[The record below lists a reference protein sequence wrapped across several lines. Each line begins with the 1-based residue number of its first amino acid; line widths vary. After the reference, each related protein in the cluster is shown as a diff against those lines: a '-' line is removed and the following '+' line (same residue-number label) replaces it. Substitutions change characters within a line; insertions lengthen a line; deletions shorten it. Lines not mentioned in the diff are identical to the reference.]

1 MWDMC
6 VRLPN
11 GCNHTRYVN
20 IIKNRQ
26 YGGYFFPITKTRYLQ
41 NTKISILYNFEHN
54 IGVDM
59 PAKTVNDIVALC
71 KRRGFIF
78 TGSEIYGG
86 LGGAYDY
93 GPYGVEL
100 MKNIR
105 NAWWNAMIYSRDDIE
120 GLDAALIS
128 NRLMWKY
135 SGHEAGF
142 SDPLVECKKCGAR
155 MRQDKMQDQ
164 SKCDNCGST
173 DITEPRAYQLMMG
186 LSIGATAD
194 GAVNAYL
201 RPETATTTYTNFKNV
216 LDAKPHKL
224 PFGIAQIGKA
234 FRNEISPRGFV
245 FRMREFEQAEM
256 QYFVNPADD
265 EQYHEMWMRERMA
278 WWINVLG
285 IPADKLR
292 FMPHEKLAHYAKA
305 AVDIEYEFPDGF
317 DEVEGIHN
325 RQDFDLGSHTKGQK
339 DFQIHAN
346 VLENKDSTT
355 KLSYSDPQS
364 GANFIPYVIETAMGV
379 NRAMLAVMIEAYNE
393 EDLGDGKSRTVL
405 KLKPQL
411 SPVKAAVI
419 PLARNVPEL
428 LEISNGI
435 VADLRKLGI
444 GRIEL
449 ENSGNIGKNYR
460 RHDEIGTP
468 VCITVDHQTMEDN
481 TVTLRHR
488 DTMEQER
495 IAISDVKQRIIEIV
509 NG

>member
-1 MWDMC
+1 
-6 VRLPN
+6 
-11 GCNHTRYVN
+11 
-20 IIKNRQ
+20 
-26 YGGYFFPITKTRYLQ
+26 
-41 NTKISILYNFEHN
+41 
-54 IGVDM
+54 M
-59 PAKTVNDIVALC
+59 PAKTINDIVALC

-86 LGGAYDY
+86 MGGAYDY

-100 MKNIR
+100 MKNLR
-105 NAWWNAMIYSRDDIE
+105 NAWWNSMIYSRNDIE

-135 SGHEAGF
+135 SGHEGSF

-155 MRQDKMQDQ
+155 MRQDKMKDPC
-164 SKCDNCGST
+164 KCDNCGSS
-173 DITEPRAYQLMMG
+173 DLCEPRAYQLMMG

-194 GAVNAYL
+194 GGVNAYL
-201 RPETATTTYTNFKNV
+201 RPETATTTYVNFKNV

-256 QYFVNPADD
+256 QYFVNPAND
-265 EQYHEMWMRERMA
+265 EAEFNNWKNARLS
-278 WWINVLG
+278 WWINALG
-285 IPADKLR
+285 IPAEKLR

-317 DEVEGIHN
+317 DEVEGVHN
-325 RQDFDLGSHTKGQK
+325 RQDFDLGSHTKSQS
-339 DFQIHAN
+339 DFKINAN
-346 VLENKDSTT
+346 VLENKDSIT
-355 KLSYSDPQS
+355 KLSYSDPQT
-364 GANFIPYVIETAMGV
+364 GENFIPYVIETAMGV
-379 NRAMLAVMIEAYNE
+379 NRAMLAVMHNAYTD
-393 EDLGDGKSRTVL
+393 EDLGDGKSRLVL
-405 KLKPQL
+405 KLKPSL

-428 LEISNGI
+428 LTISEQIENT
-435 VADLRKLGI
+435 LRKMNI

-468 VCITVDHQTMEDN
+468 VCITVDHQTLEDG
-481 TVTLRHR
+481 TVTLRLR
-488 DTMEQER
+488 DTMAQER
-495 IAISDVKQRIIEIV
+495 ISIDDITNKVQEII

>member
-1 MWDMC
+1 MKLIRKLGSD
-6 VRLPN
+6 
-11 GCNHTRYVN
+11 
-20 IIKNRQ
+20 K
-26 YGGYFFPITKTRYLQ
+26 
-41 NTKISILYNFEHN
+41 
-54 IGVDM
+54 M

-100 MKNIR
+100 MKNIK

-135 SGHEAGF
+135 SGHEGSF

-155 MRQDKMQDQ
+155 MRQDKMKDP
-164 SKCDNCGST
+164 SKCDNCSST
-173 DITEPRAYQLMMG
+173 DLTEPRAYQLMMG
-186 LSIGATAD
+186 LSIGATAN
-194 GAVNAYL
+194 GEINAYL
-201 RPETATTTYTNFKNV
+201 RPETATTTYVNFKNV

-256 QYFVNPADD
+256 QYFVRPGED
-265 EQYHEMWMRERMA
+265 EKYFEMWKEIRTA

-285 IPADKLR
+285 IPAEKLR
-292 FMPHEKLAHYAKA
+292 FTPHEKLAHYAKSA
-305 AVDIEYEFPDGF
+305 GDIEYAFPDGF

-325 RQDFDLGSHTKGQK
+325 RQDFDLGSHTKSQDEFK
-339 DFQIHAN
+339 IQAK
-346 VLENKDSTT
+346 VLENKDSTI
-355 KLSYSDPQS
+355 KLSYSDPQT
-364 GANFIPYVIETAMGV
+364 GETFIPYVIETAMGV
-379 NRAMLAVMIEAYNE
+379 NRAMLAVMLEAYEE
-393 EDLGDGKSRTVL
+393 EDLGDGKTRTVL
-405 KLKPQL
+405 KLKPWL
-411 SPVKAAVI
+411 APVKAAVI

-428 LEISNGI
+428 LDIANGI
-435 VADLRKLGI
+435 EDSLRKLHI

-468 VCITVDHQTMEDN
+468 VCITVDHQTLEDQ

-495 IAISDVKQRIIEIV
+495 VKISDVPSRVLEII

>member
-1 MWDMC
+1 
-6 VRLPN
+6 
-11 GCNHTRYVN
+11 
-20 IIKNRQ
+20 
-26 YGGYFFPITKTRYLQ
+26 
-41 NTKISILYNFEHN
+41 
-54 IGVDM
+54 M

-100 MKNIR
+100 MKNIK
-105 NAWWNAMIYSRDDIE
+105 NAWWNAMIYSRNDIE

-135 SGHEAGF
+135 SGHEGSF

-155 MRQDKMQDQ
+155 MRQDKMKDPT
-164 SKCDNCGST
+164 KCDNCGST
-173 DITEPRAYQLMMG
+173 EITEPRAYQLMMG
-186 LSIGATAD
+186 LSIGATSD
-194 GAVNAYL
+194 GAINAYL
-201 RPETATTTYTNFKNV
+201 RPETATTTYVNFKNV
-216 LDAKPHKL
+216 MDAKPHKL

-256 QYFVNPADD
+256 QYFVRPD
-265 EQYHEMWMRERMA
+265 EDEKYFEMWKEIRRA
-278 WWINVLG
+278 WWINELG
-285 IPADKLR
+285 IPAEKLR
-292 FMPHEKLAHYAKA
+292 FTPHEKLAHYAKA
-305 AVDIEYEFPDGF
+305 AGDIEYAFPDGF

-325 RQDFDLGSHTKGQK
+325 RQDFDLGSHTKAQNEFDIK
-339 DFQIHAN
+339 AK
-346 VLENKDSTT
+346 VMENKDSTV
-355 KLSYSDPQS
+355 KLSYSDPQT
-364 GANFIPYVIETAMGV
+364 GENFIPFVIETAMGV
-379 NRAMLAVMIEAYNE
+379 NRAMLAVMLEAYTE
-393 EDLGDGKSRTVL
+393 EQLPDGKSRLVL
-405 KLKPQL
+405 KLKPKL
-411 SPVKAAVI
+411 APVKAAVI

-428 LEISNGI
+428 VEIANNI
-435 VADLRKLGI
+435 ENDLRKLHI

-468 VCITVDHQTMEDN
+468 VCITVDHQTQEDG

-495 IAISDVKQRIIEIV
+495 IKIEDVPKRVMEII
-509 NG
+509 NQ

>member
-1 MWDMC
+1 
-6 VRLPN
+6 
-11 GCNHTRYVN
+11 
-20 IIKNRQ
+20 
-26 YGGYFFPITKTRYLQ
+26 
-41 NTKISILYNFEHN
+41 
-54 IGVDM
+54 
-59 PAKTVNDIVALC
+59 
-71 KRRGFIF
+71 
-78 TGSEIYGG
+78 
-86 LGGAYDY
+86 
-93 GPYGVEL
+93 
-100 MKNIR
+100 
-105 NAWWNAMIYSRDDIE
+105 
-120 GLDAALIS
+120 
-128 NRLMWKY
+128 
-135 SGHEAGF
+135 
-142 SDPLVECKKCGAR
+142 
-155 MRQDKMQDQ
+155 
-164 SKCDNCGST
+164 
-173 DITEPRAYQLMMG
+173 MG

-194 GAVNAYL
+194 GAINAYL
-201 RPETATTTYTNFKNV
+201 RPETATTAYINFKNV
-216 LDAKPHKL
+216 LDARPHKL

-265 EQYHEMWMRERMA
+265 EKFHKMWMDERLA

-285 IPADKLR
+285 IPAEKLR
-292 FMPHEKLAHYAKA
+292 FAPHDKLAHYAKA
-305 AVDIEYEFPDGF
+305 AFDIEYEFPDGF

-364 GANFIPYVIETAMGV
+364 GENFIPYVIETAMGV
-379 NRAMLAVMIEAYNE
+379 NRAMLAVMLEAYDE
-393 EDLGDGKSRTVL
+393 EDLGDGKTRTVL
-405 KLKPQL
+405 KLKPAL

-428 LEISNGI
+428 LEISNK
-435 VADLRKLGI
+435 VVSDLRKLGI

-481 TVTLRHR
+481 TVTLRYR
-488 DTMEQER
+488 DTMEQVR
-495 IAISDVKQRIIEIV
+495 IPIAEVNAKVLEII
-509 NG
+509 NK

>member
-1 MWDMC
+1 
-6 VRLPN
+6 
-11 GCNHTRYVN
+11 
-20 IIKNRQ
+20 
-26 YGGYFFPITKTRYLQ
+26 
-41 NTKISILYNFEHN
+41 
-54 IGVDM
+54 M
-59 PAKTVNDIVALC
+59 PAKTINDVVALC

-105 NAWWNAMIYSRDDIE
+105 NAWWNAMIYSRNDIE

-128 NRLMWKY
+128 NRLLWKY
-135 SGHEAGF
+135 SGHESSF

-155 MRQDKMQDQ
+155 MRQDKMKDQ
-164 SKCDNCGST
+164 KKCDNCGST
-173 DITEPRAYQLMMG
+173 EITEPRAYQLMMG

-194 GAVNAYL
+194 GIINAYL
-201 RPETATTTYTNFKNV
+201 RPETATTTYVNFKNV

-256 QYFVNPADD
+256 QYFVRPEED
-265 EQYHEMWMRERMA
+265 QKYFEMWKEIRRA
-278 WWINVLG
+278 WWINSLG
-285 IPADKLR
+285 IPAEKLR
-292 FMPHEKLAHYAKA
+292 FTPHEKLAHYAKA
-305 AVDIEYEFPDGF
+305 AGDIEYAFPDGF

-325 RQDFDLGSHTKGQK
+325 RQDFDLGSHTKAQDEFK
-339 DFQIHAN
+339 IHAN
-346 VLENKDSTT
+346 VMENKDSTT
-355 KLSYSDPQS
+355 KLSYSDPQT
-364 GANFIPYVIETAMGV
+364 GENFIPYVIETAMGV
-379 NRAMLAVMIEAYNE
+379 NRAMLAVMLEAYTE
-393 EDLGDGKSRTVL
+393 ETLQDGKSRIVL
-405 KLKPQL
+405 KLKPWL
-411 SPVKAAVI
+411 APVKAAVI

-428 LEISNGI
+428 LTIANDIENS
-435 VADLRKLGI
+435 LRKLNI

-449 ENSGNIGKNYR
+449 ENSENIGKNYR

-468 VCITVDHQTMEDN
+468 VCITVDHQTLEDN

-488 DTMEQER
+488 DTMKQER
-495 IAISDVKQRIIEIV
+495 INIADVSKTVLDIINEK
-509 NG
+509 

>member
-1 MWDMC
+1 
-6 VRLPN
+6 
-11 GCNHTRYVN
+11 
-20 IIKNRQ
+20 
-26 YGGYFFPITKTRYLQ
+26 
-41 NTKISILYNFEHN
+41 
-54 IGVDM
+54 M

-86 LGGAYDY
+86 LGGTYDY
-93 GPYGVEL
+93 GPYGVEV
-100 MKNIR
+100 MKNIS

-120 GLDAALIS
+120 GLDAALIT
-128 NRLMWKY
+128 NRLLWKY

-155 MRQDKMQDQ
+155 MRQDKMKDL

-173 DITEPRAYQLMMG
+173 EITEPRAYQLMMG
-186 LSIGATAD
+186 LSIGATSD
-194 GAVNAYL
+194 GAINAYL

-216 LDAKPHKL
+216 LDARPHKL

-265 EQYHEMWMRERMA
+265 EKFHEMWMQERLA

-285 IPADKLR
+285 IPAEKLR

-339 DFQIHAN
+339 EFEIHAN

-364 GANFIPYVIETAMGV
+364 GENFIPYVIETAMGV
-379 NRAMLAVMIEAYNE
+379 NRAMLAVMLEAYNE
-393 EDLGDGKSRTVL
+393 EDLGDGKTRTVL
-405 KLKPQL
+405 KLKPAL

-428 LEISNGI
+428 LNISNDI
-435 VADLRKLGI
+435 VARLRKLGI

-481 TVTLRHR
+481 TVTLRYR
-488 DTMEQER
+488 DTMEQVR
-495 IAISDVKQRIIEIV
+495 VALDDVVPRVLEIITK
-509 NG
+509 

>member
-1 MWDMC
+1 
-6 VRLPN
+6 
-11 GCNHTRYVN
+11 
-20 IIKNRQ
+20 
-26 YGGYFFPITKTRYLQ
+26 
-41 NTKISILYNFEHN
+41 
-54 IGVDM
+54 M
-59 PAKTVNDIVALC
+59 PASINDIVALC

-105 NAWWNAMIYSRDDIE
+105 AAWWNTMVYARDDIE
-120 GLDAALIS
+120 GLDAALIT
-128 NRLMWKY
+128 NRLLWKY
-135 SGHEAGF
+135 SGHEGCF

-155 MRQDKMQDQ
+155 MRQDKMADPTR
-164 SKCDNCGST
+164 CDNCSST
-173 DITEPRAYQLMMG
+173 DLTEPRPYMLMMG
-186 LSIGATAD
+186 LSIGATAN
-194 GAVNAYL
+194 GEINAYL

-256 QYFVNPADD
+256 QYFVRPGDD
-265 EQYHEMWMRERMA
+265 EKYFDMWRDARMN

-285 IPADKLR
+285 IPAEKLR
-292 FMPHEKLAHYAKA
+292 FTPHEKLAHYAKA
-305 AVDIEYEFPDGF
+305 AGDIEYEFPDGF

-325 RQDFDLGSHTKGQK
+325 RQDFDLGSHTKAQSE
-339 DFQIHAN
+339 FNITAN
-346 VLENKDSTT
+346 VMENKDSTT
-355 KLSYSDPQS
+355 KLAYSDPQT
-364 GANFIPYVIETAMGV
+364 GDNFIPYVIETAMGV
-379 NRAMLAVMIEAYNE
+379 NRTMFAVMLNAYTD
-393 EDLGDGKSRTVL
+393 EDLGDGKSRIVL
-405 KLKPQL
+405 KLKPKL
-411 SPVKAAVI
+411 APVKAAVI

-428 LEISNGI
+428 LTISNDI
-435 VADLRKLGI
+435 VTKLRALGL

-468 VCITVDHQTMEDN
+468 VCITVDHQTTEDG

-488 DTMEQER
+488 DTMAQER
-495 IAISDVKQRIIEIV
+495 IPADDVTHRLIEII
-509 NG
+509 NA

>member
-1 MWDMC
+1 
-6 VRLPN
+6 
-11 GCNHTRYVN
+11 
-20 IIKNRQ
+20 
-26 YGGYFFPITKTRYLQ
+26 
-41 NTKISILYNFEHN
+41 
-54 IGVDM
+54 M

-100 MKNIR
+100 MRNIR
-105 NAWWNAMIYSRDDIE
+105 NAWWNAMVYSRNDIE

-135 SGHEAGF
+135 SGHEASF

-155 MRQDKMQDQ
+155 MRQDKMRDQ
-164 SKCDNCGST
+164 TKCDNCGST
-173 DITEPRAYQLMMG
+173 DLTPPRAYQLMMG

-194 GAVNAYL
+194 GAINAYL
-201 RPETATTTYTNFKNV
+201 RPETATTTYVNFKNV
-216 LDAKPHKL
+216 LDARPHKL

-265 EQYHEMWMRERMA
+265 EKYFEMWKKIRMD
-278 WWINVLG
+278 WWINTLG
-285 IPADKLR
+285 IPAEKLR
-292 FMPHEKLAHYAKA
+292 FTPHEKLAHYAKA
-305 AVDIEYEFPDGF
+305 AGDIEYEFPDGF

-325 RQDFDLGSHTKGQK
+325 RQDFDLGSHTKSQDEFK
-339 DFQIHAN
+339 IQAH

-355 KLSYSDPQS
+355 KLAYSDAQTGDS
-364 GANFIPYVIETAMGV
+364 FIPFVIETAMGV
-379 NRAMLAVMIEAYNE
+379 NRAMLAVMLDAYTE
-393 EDLGDGKSRTVL
+393 EYLPDGKSRVVL
-405 KLKPQL
+405 KLKPAL
-411 SPVKAAVI
+411 APVKAAVI
-419 PLARNVPEL
+419 PLARNVPDL
-428 LEISNGI
+428 LTIANNIEN
-435 VADLRKLGI
+435 DLRKLNI

-481 TVTLRHR
+481 TVTLRYR
-488 DTMEQER
+488 DSMAQER
-495 IAISDVKQRIIEIV
+495 VAISDVPQRVMEIITKNEK
-509 NG
+509 

>member
-1 MWDMC
+1 
-6 VRLPN
+6 
-11 GCNHTRYVN
+11 
-20 IIKNRQ
+20 
-26 YGGYFFPITKTRYLQ
+26 
-41 NTKISILYNFEHN
+41 
-54 IGVDM
+54 M

-100 MKNIR
+100 MRNIR
-105 NAWWNAMIYSRDDIE
+105 NAWWNAMVYSRNDIE

-135 SGHEAGF
+135 SGHEASF

-155 MRQDKMQDQ
+155 MRQDKMRDQ
-164 SKCDNCGST
+164 TKCDNCGST
-173 DITEPRAYQLMMG
+173 DLTPPRAYQLMMG

-194 GAVNAYL
+194 GAINAYL
-201 RPETATTTYTNFKNV
+201 RPETATTTYVNFKNV
-216 LDAKPHKL
+216 LDARPHKL

-265 EQYHEMWMRERMA
+265 EKYFEMWKKIRMD
-278 WWINVLG
+278 WWINTLG
-285 IPADKLR
+285 IPAEKLR
-292 FMPHEKLAHYAKA
+292 FTPHEKLAHYAKA
-305 AVDIEYEFPDGF
+305 AGDIEYEFPDGF

-325 RQDFDLGSHTKGQK
+325 RQDFDLGSHTKSQDEFK
-339 DFQIHAN
+339 IQAH

-355 KLSYSDPQS
+355 KLAYSDAQT
-364 GANFIPYVIETAMGV
+364 GDNFIPFVIETAMGV
-379 NRAMLAVMIEAYNE
+379 NRAMLAVMLDAYTE
-393 EDLGDGKSRTVL
+393 EDLPDGKSRVVL
-405 KLKPQL
+405 KLKPAL
-411 SPVKAAVI
+411 APVKAAVI

-428 LEISNGI
+428 LTIANNIEN
-435 VADLRKLGI
+435 DLRKLNI

-481 TVTLRHR
+481 TVTLRYR
-488 DTMEQER
+488 DSMAQER
-495 IAISDVKQRIIEIV
+495 VAISDVPQRVMEIITKNEK
-509 NG
+509 

>member
-1 MWDMC
+1 
-6 VRLPN
+6 
-11 GCNHTRYVN
+11 
-20 IIKNRQ
+20 
-26 YGGYFFPITKTRYLQ
+26 
-41 NTKISILYNFEHN
+41 
-54 IGVDM
+54 M
-59 PAKTVNDIVALC
+59 PAKTISDIVALC

-100 MKNIR
+100 MRNIR
-105 NAWWNAMIYSRDDIE
+105 DAWWNAMIYSRNDIE
-120 GLDAALIS
+120 GLDAAQIS

-155 MRQDKMQDQ
+155 MRQDKMADPT
-164 SKCDNCGST
+164 KCDSCGST

-186 LSIGATAD
+186 LSIGAMAD
-194 GAVNAYL
+194 GAINAYL
-201 RPETATTTYTNFKNV
+201 RPETATTTYVNFKNV
-216 LDAKPHKL
+216 LDARPHKL

-256 QYFVNPADD
+256 QYFVHPDTD
-265 EQYHEMWMRERMA
+265 EKYFEMWRAARMA
-278 WWINVLG
+278 WWTDVLG
-285 IPADKLR
+285 IPAEKLR
-292 FMPHEKLAHYAKA
+292 FTPHDKLAHYAKA
-305 AVDIEYEFPDGF
+305 ACDIEYEFPDGF

-325 RQDFDLGSHTKGQK
+325 RQDFDLGSHTKAQNEFK
-339 DFQIHAN
+339 INAH
-346 VLENKDSTT
+346 VMENKDSTV
-355 KLSYSDPQS
+355 KLSYSDPQT
-364 GANFIPYVIETAMGV
+364 GENFIPYVIETAMGV
-379 NRAMLAVMIEAYNE
+379 NRAMLAVMHNAYTE
-393 EDLGDGKSRTVL
+393 EDLGDGKSRLVL
-405 KLKPQL
+405 KLRPKL
-411 SPVKAAVI
+411 APVKAAVI

-428 LEISNGI
+428 LDTAIKIEN
-435 VADLRKLGI
+435 DLRALAI

-468 VCITVDHQTMEDN
+468 VCVTVDHQTLEDG
-481 TVTLRHR
+481 TVTLRLR
-488 DTMEQER
+488 DTMEQR
-495 IAISDVKQRIIEIV
+495 RVNIADVPAAVLEII

>member
-1 MWDMC
+1 
-6 VRLPN
+6 
-11 GCNHTRYVN
+11 
-20 IIKNRQ
+20 
-26 YGGYFFPITKTRYLQ
+26 
-41 NTKISILYNFEHN
+41 
-54 IGVDM
+54 M

-100 MKNIR
+100 MRNIR
-105 NAWWNAMIYSRDDIE
+105 NAWWNAMVYSRNDIE

-135 SGHEAGF
+135 SGHEASF

-155 MRQDKMQDQ
+155 MRQDKMRDQ
-164 SKCDNCGST
+164 TKCDNCGST
-173 DITEPRAYQLMMG
+173 DLTPPRAYQLMMG

-194 GAVNAYL
+194 GAINAYL
-201 RPETATTTYTNFKNV
+201 RPETATTTYVNFKNV
-216 LDAKPHKL
+216 LDARPHKL
-224 PFGIAQIGKA
+224 PFGIVQIGKA

-265 EQYHEMWMRERMA
+265 EKYFEMWKKIRMD
-278 WWINVLG
+278 WWINTLG
-285 IPADKLR
+285 IPAEKLR
-292 FMPHEKLAHYAKA
+292 FTPHEKLAHYAKA
-305 AVDIEYEFPDGF
+305 AGDIEYEFPDGF

-325 RQDFDLGSHTKGQK
+325 RQDFDLGSHTKSQDEFK
-339 DFQIHAN
+339 IQAH

-355 KLSYSDPQS
+355 KLAYSDAQTGDS
-364 GANFIPYVIETAMGV
+364 FIPFVIETAMGV
-379 NRAMLAVMIEAYNE
+379 NRAMLAVMLDAYTE
-393 EDLGDGKSRTVL
+393 EYLPDGKSRVVL
-405 KLKPQL
+405 KLKPAL
-411 SPVKAAVI
+411 APVKAAVI

-428 LEISNGI
+428 LTIANNIEN
-435 VADLRKLGI
+435 DLRKLNI

-481 TVTLRHR
+481 TVTLRYR
-488 DTMEQER
+488 DSMAQER
-495 IAISDVKQRIIEIV
+495 VAISDVPQRVMEIITKNEK
-509 NG
+509 

>member
-1 MWDMC
+1 
-6 VRLPN
+6 
-11 GCNHTRYVN
+11 
-20 IIKNRQ
+20 
-26 YGGYFFPITKTRYLQ
+26 
-41 NTKISILYNFEHN
+41 
-54 IGVDM
+54 M
-59 PAKTVNDIVALC
+59 PAKSVNDIVALC

-100 MKNIR
+100 MRNIR
-105 NAWWNAMIYSRDDIE
+105 NAWWNAMIYARNDIE

-135 SGHEAGF
+135 SGHESSF

-155 MRQDKMQDQ
+155 MRQDKMKDPT
-164 SKCDNCGST
+164 KCDNCGST

-186 LSIGATAD
+186 LSIGAMAD
-194 GAVNAYL
+194 GAINAYL
-201 RPETATTTYTNFKNV
+201 RPETATTTYVNFKNV
-216 LDAKPHKL
+216 LDSKPHKL

-256 QYFVNPADD
+256 QYFVNPAED
-265 EQYHEMWMRERMA
+265 EKYFEYWKATRLA
-278 WWINVLG
+278 WWTNVLG
-285 IPADKLR
+285 IPSEKLR
-292 FMPHEKLAHYAKA
+292 FLPHVKLAHYAKA
-305 AVDIEYEFPDGF
+305 AVDIEYAFPDGF
-317 DEVEGIHN
+317 DEVEGVHN
-325 RQDFDLGSHTKGQK
+325 RQDFDLGSHTKAQNEFK
-339 DFQIHAN
+339 LAAN

-355 KLSYSDPQS
+355 KLSYSNAQT
-364 GANFIPYVIETAMGV
+364 GENFIPYVIETAMGV
-379 NRAMLAVMIEAYNE
+379 NRAMLAVMIEAYDE

-405 KLKPQL
+405 KLKPWL

-419 PLARNVPEL
+419 PLVRNVPEIVDL
-428 LEISNGI
+428 SNKI
-435 VADLRKLGI
+435 VDELRGLAI
-444 GRIEL
+444 GKIEL

-468 VCITVDHQTMEDN
+468 VCITVDHQTLEDG
-481 TVTLRHR
+481 TVTIRYR

-495 IAISDVKQRIIEIV
+495 IKTEDVAKRLLEIV
-509 NG
+509 KH

>member
-1 MWDMC
+1 
-6 VRLPN
+6 
-11 GCNHTRYVN
+11 
-20 IIKNRQ
+20 
-26 YGGYFFPITKTRYLQ
+26 
-41 NTKISILYNFEHN
+41 
-54 IGVDM
+54 M

-86 LGGAYDY
+86 LGGTYDY

-105 NAWWNAMIYSRDDIE
+105 NAWWNAMIYSRDDVE
-120 GLDAALIS
+120 GLDSALIT
-128 NRLMWKY
+128 NRLLWKY

-155 MRQDKMQDQ
+155 MRQDKMKDT

-194 GAVNAYL
+194 GAINAYL

-265 EQYHEMWMRERMA
+265 EKYHEMWMQERLA
-278 WWINVLG
+278 WWVNVLG
-285 IPADKLR
+285 IPAEKLR
-292 FMPHEKLAHYAKA
+292 FTPHEKLAHYAKA

-325 RQDFDLGSHTKGQK
+325 RQDFDLGSHTKGQG
-339 DFQIHAN
+339 DLNIQAN
-346 VLENKDSTT
+346 VLENRDSTT
-355 KLSYSDPQS
+355 KLAYSDPQS
-364 GANFIPYVIETAMGV
+364 GQTFVPYVIETAMGV
-379 NRAMLAVMIEAYNE
+379 NRAMLAVMLEAYEE

-405 KLKPQL
+405 KLRPAL

-428 LEISNGI
+428 LDMSNEL
-435 VADLRKLGI
+435 VARLRKMAI

-468 VCITVDHQTMEDN
+468 VCVTVDHQSLEDG

-488 DTMEQER
+488 DTMAQER
-495 IAISDVKQRIIEIV
+495 IAIADVPARILEIV

>member
-1 MWDMC
+1 
-6 VRLPN
+6 
-11 GCNHTRYVN
+11 
-20 IIKNRQ
+20 
-26 YGGYFFPITKTRYLQ
+26 
-41 NTKISILYNFEHN
+41 
-54 IGVDM
+54 M
-59 PAKTVNDIVALC
+59 PAKSVNDIVALC

-86 LGGAYDY
+86 LGGACDY

-100 MKNIR
+100 MRNVR
-105 NAWWNAMIYSRDDIE
+105 NAWWNAMIYARNDIE

-155 MRQDKMQDQ
+155 MRQDKMKDPT
-164 SKCDNCGST
+164 KCDNCGST
-173 DITEPRAYQLMMG
+173 EITEPRAYQLMMG

-194 GAVNAYL
+194 GAINAYL
-201 RPETATTTYTNFKNV
+201 RPETATTTYVNFKNV

-256 QYFVNPADD
+256 QYFVNPAED
-265 EQYHEMWMRERMA
+265 EKYFEYWKQTRLD
-278 WWINVLG
+278 WWKNALG
-285 IPADKLR
+285 IPAEKLR
-292 FMPHEKLAHYAKA
+292 FLPHEKLAHYAKA

-317 DEVEGIHN
+317 DEVEGVHN
-325 RQDFDLGSHTKGQK
+325 RQDFDLGSHTKSQSE
-339 DFQIHAN
+339 FNLSAR

-355 KLSYSDPQS
+355 KLFYSDAQT
-364 GANFIPYVIETAMGV
+364 GENFVPYVIETAMGV
-379 NRAMLAVMIEAYNE
+379 NRAMLALMIEAYTD
-393 EDLGDGKSRTVL
+393 EDLGDGKSRIVL
-405 KLKPQL
+405 KLKPWL

-419 PLARNVPEL
+419 PLVRNVPEIVDL
-428 LEISNGI
+428 SNKL
-435 VADLRKLGI
+435 VDDLRKLGI
-444 GRIEL
+444 GKIEL

-468 VCITVDHQTMEDN
+468 VCITVDHQTLEDG
-481 TVTLRHR
+481 TVTLRYR
-488 DTMEQER
+488 DTMEQIR
-495 IAISDVKQRIIEIV
+495 IKMDDVATRLMEIV
-509 NG
+509 KH